1 MKTTVLLILL
11 AIVISIAP
19 LFMVKKQ
26 GEGIFG
32 GADDQAKALI
42 TTVQPD
48 YKPWFSPIWEP
59 PSGEVASLLFALQAA
74 IGSGVLFYYIG
85 YRKGRSSVETA
96 KPVKDEHA
104 SAA

>member
-1 MKTTVLLILL
+1 MKTTVILILL
-11 AIVISIAP
+11 AIAISTAP
-19 LFMVKKQ
+19 LFLVK

-32 GADDQAKALI
+32 GADDQAKAMI
-42 TTVQPD
+42 TTVEPD

-74 IGSGVLFYYIG
+74 LGSGVLFYYIG

-96 KPVKDEHA
+96 KPAKDEHA
-104 SAA
+104 SVA